1 VSLHPESAESFIRR
15 DALACRFGILNPAR
29 RRIDQS
35 PDGKIQPA
43 RRDPMST
50 RSSILALAVAAISV
64 AALAPTSASAKLP
77 MGVIVEKPH
86 PIMGVVVKPHPIMG
100 VPVHP
105 NPIMGVVV
113 HPPGLIAHPPGL
125 VVNPPGANPPHP
137 IMGVVVHPP
146 HPIMGVVVHP
156 DPDPDPPHIW
166 WHHHHAPVLF
176 EDGDTTRASAPV
188 ATVPSGPCTCLTKK
202 YLEDGSVLFK
212 DVCTKEAALAAPDEL
227 KAQTQGAGR

>member
-1 VSLHPESAESFIRR
+1 
-15 DALACRFGILNPAR
+15 
-29 RRIDQS
+29 
-35 PDGKIQPA
+35 
-43 RRDPMST
+43 MST
-50 RSSILALAVAAISV
+50 RSSILALAVAATSV

-113 HPPGLIAHPPGL
+113 HP
-125 VVNPPGANPPHP
+125 
-137 IMGVVVHPP
+137 
-146 HPIMGVVVHP
+146 

-176 EDGDTTRASAPV
+176 EDGDTTRVSAPV

-212 DVCTKEAALAAPDEL
+212 DVCTKEAALASPDEL